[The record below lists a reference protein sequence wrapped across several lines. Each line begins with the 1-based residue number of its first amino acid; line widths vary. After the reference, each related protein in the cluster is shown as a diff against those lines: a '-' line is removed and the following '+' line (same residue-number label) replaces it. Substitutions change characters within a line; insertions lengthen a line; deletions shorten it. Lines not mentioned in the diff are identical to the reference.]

1 MLDTL
6 MRGVGIVAYRRVDSR
21 HFVGGDT
28 NADTGTTDEDAA
40 LGRAGHKRLTNDRC
54 KIRIV

>member
-28 NADTGTTDEDAA
+28 NADAGPADEDAS
-40 LGRAGHKRLTNDRC
+40 LGCTGHERLTDDRC
-54 KIRIV
+54 KIRVI